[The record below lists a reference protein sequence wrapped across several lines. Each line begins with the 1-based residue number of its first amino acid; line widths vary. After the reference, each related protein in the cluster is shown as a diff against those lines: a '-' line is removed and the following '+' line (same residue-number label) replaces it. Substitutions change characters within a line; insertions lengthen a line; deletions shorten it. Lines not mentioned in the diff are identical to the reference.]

1 MSASDARQM
10 QGPEKPRK
18 KNIFFYLRRD
28 KYLYL
33 LLLPPMVYF
42 LIFKYGPMY
51 GITVAFKE
59 YNIFKGIGASEWVG
73 LEYFREVFRMKEFY
87 RVLRNTLLLNGLDLL
102 FSFPAPILLALLLT
116 ELNSKWFKR
125 LSQTVL
131 YLPHFISWV
140 VIGGIMYQLLSPDSG
155 YVNILIRA
163 LGGSSVPFLTER
175 VHWVASYVLIGVW
188 QSMGWGSILYLASI
202 TNIPPE
208 LYEAAMIDGA
218 SRLQQIRHVTLPC
231 IRPTIVTMLILNV
244 GKMMTI
250 GFERPYTIGNTL
262 VREVSDVI
270 STFVYRVGLQSSN
283 YSLATA
289 VGLFQSVIGL
299 VLILS
304 TNYISQKLGDDG
316 IW

>member
-1 MSASDARQM
+1 
-10 QGPEKPRK
+10 
-18 KNIFFYLRRD
+18 
-28 KYLYL
+28 
-33 LLLPPMVYF
+33 
-42 LIFKYGPMY
+42 
-51 GITVAFKE
+51 
-59 YNIFKGIGASEWVG
+59 
-73 LEYFREVFRMKEFY
+73 MKRY
-87 RVLRNTLLLNGLDLL
+87 SSV
-102 FSFPAPILLALLLT
+102 LLALLLT

>member
-87 RVLRNTLLLNGLDLL
+87 RVLRNTLLLNGVDLL